1 MNEPKSQRPDDVVDR
16 AVGAL
21 RATPVPHDAPP
32 ELLEHLAAACPGEP
46 GQVAGKSLMQR
57 ISTMPRYTKA
67 AAAVLLIAAAGLVVF
82 LAVGPGAT
90 TVSWAEVQRKI
101 RQAETLTFTATMEQ
115 EGVPPMKI
123 KAMAKGSVT
132 RQEMSEPTEM
142 VIILDVAKKQVLTVV
157 PGEKEAV
164 LANLAG
170 LPESTRK
177 GLQDKDLAR
186 ALKELIDEEGA
197 AVGQKT
203 LAGRKAQGYRVS
215 EGGDVQ
221 LTIWADA
228 STCDLIAMELLYYG
242 GRVKVT
248 LRDFEVDKPLDDS
261 LFSLKP
267 PEGYNLTRLD
277 IKSATAE
284 DMVTFLKFWLD
295 ARGDSFPETL
305 SEVEWLRDCAA
316 AMEKLAK
323 KLSEEQLKEFAASLA
338 RARVFLQLHPDR
350 FGYAGGGVKKGDA
363 KVVVFWFQPQ
373 GKETYTVIYGDL
385 RVKDGVAAADLPK
398 PPATKPS
405 ATRPSPAK

>member
-1 MNEPKSQRPDDVVDR
+1 MNEPKSQRQDDVVDR
-16 AVGAL
+16 AVQAL
-21 RATPVPHDAPP
+21 RATPVPEDAPP
-32 ELLEHLAAACPGEP
+32 EVLERLAAACPGEP
-46 GQVAGKSLMQR
+46 GQVEGKSLMQR

-90 TVSWAEVQRKI
+90 TVSWADVQRKI
-101 RQAETLTFTATMEQ
+101 QQARTLTFTATMEQ

-123 KAMAKGSVT
+123 KAMVKGSVT
-132 RQEMSEPTEM
+132 RQEMSEPHEM
-142 VIILDVAKKQVLTVV
+142 VLILDSVKQQVLTLV
-157 PGEKEAV
+157 PSDKEAM

-170 LPESTRK
+170 LPEATRK
-177 GLQDKDLAR
+177 SLDDKDVAR
-186 ALKELIDEEGA
+186 ALKKLIDEEGVA
-197 AVGQKT
+197 AGEKT
-203 LAGRKAQGYRVS
+203 LAGRKALGYQVGKG
-215 EGGDVQ
+215 EQTQ

-228 STCDLIAMELLYYG
+228 GTGDPLVLELLQYG

-248 LRDFEVDKPLDDS
+248 LRDFQVDKPLDDS

-284 DMVTFLKFWLD
+284 DMVTFLKLWVD

-305 SEVEWLRDCAA
+305 SEVEWFRDCAA
-316 AMEKLAK
+316 AMEQLQR
-323 KLSEEQLKEFAASLA
+323 KLSREQQKELAASLA
-338 RARVFLQLHPDR
+338 RARLFLQLHLDR
-350 FGYAGGGVKKGDA
+350 FGYAGAGVKKGDA

-385 RVKDGVAAADLPK
+385 RVKEGVAATDLPK